1 MRSSRPSPDRQATVS
16 RRLARLGAEL
26 AAARS
31 DEQLGTGAATPAE
44 LVAPDTHT
52 RIRPGRN
59 AEPTWEPT
67 PADPEPPA
75 APTSSPEASSGP
87 DPAWASAHSPGRHAA
102 RRSRWSTE
110 RGLASR
116 PQLALG
122 AAQLAVVG
130 LVVLVG
136 VAVSL
141 WWWQAHR
148 AQPQPVDVALGEP
161 LSLTTSVGLD
171 EPEGTASIGGDAGDA
186 AAGDAG
192 AGARDSVVVD
202 VAGRVRHPGIAV
214 LGPGARV
221 VDAIGAA
228 GGARRGVD
236 LTTLNLA
243 RLLVDG
249 EQILVGVRAPAGV
262 AGPMVGVVPG
272 DPVAVLVNIN
282 TAGQAELESLPEV
295 GPVTAQAIIAWRQ
308 EHGGFSNIDQ
318 LLDVDGI
325 GEATLSE
332 VAPHVTV

>member
-1 MRSSRPSPDRQATVS
+1 MS

-31 DEQLGTGAATPAE
+31 DEQPGSGDTTPAE

-87 DPAWASAHSPGRHAA
+87 DPAWAAPHSPGRHAA

-122 AAQLAVVG
+122 AAQLAIVG

-148 AQPQPVDVALGEP
+148 AQPQPVDVALGQP
-161 LSLTTSVGLD
+161 LSLTSPAGLD
-171 EPEGTASIGGDAGDA
+171 APIPEGTASIAGDA
-186 AAGDAG
+186 RDAAASDAG
-192 AGARDSVVVD
+192 AGARGSVVVD

-221 VDAIGAA
+221 IDAIEAA
-228 GGARRGVD
+228 GGARRRVD
-236 LTTLNLA
+236 LTSLNLA
-243 RLLVDG
+243 RPLVDG
-249 EQILVGVRAPAGV
+249 EQILVGVAPPAGV
-262 AGPMVGVVPG
+262 AGPMVGVTPG
-272 DPVAVLVNIN
+272 DPGAVLVNIN

-308 EHGGFSNIDQ
+308 EHGGFSAIDQ